1 MADELVAGVDCSTQG
16 TKVLVVEAATG
27 RVVAQG
33 RAAHQVS
40 GADGARESD
49 PDGWW
54 TALREALAAT
64 GMAGEIRAISIAGQQ
79 HGLVVLDGQGR
90 ALRPAMLWNDTRSAG
105 EAARLVEALGC
116 PAADPASTGSP
127 LAGRPPESG
136 PGRLVPAPGPVT
148 AAPAPAPGPARP
160 PESGPGPVTA
170 APGRRP
176 ESGPAPGPLAPALAP
191 GPAAWATR
199 IGSVPVASFTVT
211 KWAWLRRMEPDVAA
225 ATRAIRL
232 PHDYLTER
240 LTGRGVTDRGDASGT
255 GWWSVPAGDYDDEV
269 LGLARVRLDRALLPQ
284 VLGPGEAAGMARA
297 GAAAALG
304 LSPRVMVGPGTGDNM
319 AAALGLGLE
328 PGEPALSLGT
338 SGTVFVVSA
347 RAAADPSGI
356 VAGFADATG
365 RFLPLACTLNCTL
378 AVDRIAAWLGLD
390 REAVVPSD
398 GVVVLPYLDGER
410 TPNLPEAA
418 GAIFGLRHGTAPGS
432 ILMAAYEGALVS
444 LLDGLDAIGA
454 QMVGPGTRPG
464 GRAIGAQMAGPG
476 TRPGGRV
483 AGAQEM
489 TPLTLIGGG
498 ARGAAWQSVARR
510 LTGRPVRVVAG
521 QEFVALGA
529 AVQAAAVL
537 ADRRPE
543 DVARDWRAFRDATA
557 APTLSAVPADA
568 DTVRRHR
575 KIRELSAEALKG
587 GGQR

>member
-64 GMAGEIRAISIAGQQ
+64 GMAGDVRAISIAGQQ

-90 ALRPAMLWNDTRSAG
+90 ALRPAILWNDTRSAA
-105 EAARLVEALGC
+105 EATRLVEALGR
-116 PAADPASTGSP
+116 PAADPAPTGSP

-136 PGRLVPAPGPVT
+136 PAPVT
-148 AAPAPAPGPARP
+148 A
-160 PESGPGPVTA
+160 V
-170 APGRRP
+170 
-176 ESGPAPGPLAPALAP
+176 PLTPAP

-255 GWWSVPAGDYDDEV
+255 GWWSAPAGDYDDEV

-328 PGEPALSLGT
+328 PGEPVLSLGT

-454 QMVGPGTRPG
+454 QM
-464 GRAIGAQMAGPG
+464 
-476 TRPGGRV
+476 
-483 AGAQEM
+483 
-489 TPLTLIGGG
+489 
-498 ARGAAWQSVARR
+498 
-510 LTGRPVRVVAG
+510 
-521 QEFVALGA
+521 
-529 AVQAAAVL
+529 
-537 ADRRPE
+537 
-543 DVARDWRAFRDATA
+543 
-557 APTLSAVPADA
+557 
-568 DTVRRHR
+568 
-575 KIRELSAEALKG
+575 
-587 GGQR
+587 